1 MRQDFARPLLR
12 RPSGLRLERG
22 GTMCYEQVG
31 GGAREEGG
39 MPVADNSGF
48 FGYVRRR
55 SRKPDKNFSGR
66 EERDRRQRV
75 RRGT

>member
-1 MRQDFARPLLR
+1 
-12 RPSGLRLERG
+12 
-22 GTMCYEQVG
+22 MCYEQVG